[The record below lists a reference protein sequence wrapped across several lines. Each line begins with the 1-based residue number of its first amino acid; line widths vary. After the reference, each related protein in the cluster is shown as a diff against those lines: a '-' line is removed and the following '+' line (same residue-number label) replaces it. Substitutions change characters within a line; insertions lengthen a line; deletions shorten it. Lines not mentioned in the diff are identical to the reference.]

1 MAIMSVYAPDGR
13 PRRHA
18 WDPTI
23 AKERSQVLK
32 MVATVT
38 ALATIVIFTVQALYF
53 GAYFRQ
59 EENAYRLT
67 VRIIDMDSQYA
78 STVAGAPTAIL
89 GPAVVQAAQQDAAAS
104 PGYHL
109 GWQYAS
115 ADDLQMF
122 RVTQDGQGQNASEYA
137 RQIVLNQDVFG
148 VILISSNA
156 TVLATEAA
164 LTGNTAYDPRG
175 AIAIYYEEA
184 RNFYA
189 ANQYVTF
196 HSTRVIEAAIAQ
208 ASAQLASILL
218 GSGGGTAALTTA
230 ANGNALSYPFY
241 FSQFNLVPFDQ
252 LGAEPALTAGQIY
265 LIIFTFFSSPIWK
278 KAFEP
283 LRRKLTMSSMLFL
296 NWIVPV
302 ILYFWVSLMYSFVT
316 LAFRVDM
323 TRMYGRGGFPLYWA
337 LNWLSMTALGF
348 IMETMLRIAGPLFFP
363 FFLIFWVI
371 WNVSVAFLDLSAQDP
386 FYLYGFTT
394 PVWNAIDAGKSI
406 LLGTKNHLTQDFV
419 VNLSW
424 VVVGSV
430 LLLTTCWYQRSQED
444 KKELQ
449 EKKQEFKGE
458 KAQQ

>member
-1 MAIMSVYAPDGR
+1 
-13 PRRHA
+13 
-18 WDPTI
+18 
-23 AKERSQVLK
+23 
-32 MVATVT
+32 
-38 ALATIVIFTVQALYF
+38 
-53 GAYFRQ
+53 
-59 EENAYRLT
+59 
-67 VRIIDMDSQYA
+67 MDSQYA

-115 ADDLQMF
+115 ADELQMF

-156 TVLATEAA
+156 TALATEAA

-175 AIAIYYEEA
+175 AIALYYEEA

-196 HSTRVIEAAIAQ
+196 HSTRIIEAAIAQ
-208 ASAQLASILL
+208 ASEQLASILL

-252 LGAEPALTAGQIY
+252 LGAEPALTAGQMWVLHAPDCRIRDGIKLMHLRYCFRVCSY

-302 ILYFWVSLMYSFVT
+302 ILYFCQWLCAPSS
-316 LAFRVDM
+316 
-323 TRMYGRGGFPLYWA
+323 RGPK
-337 LNWLSMTALGF
+337 
-348 IMETMLRIAGPLFFP
+348 
-363 FFLIFWVI
+363 LI
-371 WNVSVAFLDLSAQDP
+371 
-386 FYLYGFTT
+386 
-394 PVWNAIDAGKSI
+394 
-406 LLGTKNHLTQDFV
+406 HLISHQ
-419 VNLSW
+419 
-424 VVVGSV
+424 G
-430 LLLTTCWYQRSQED
+430 CH
-444 KKELQ
+444 
-449 EKKQEFKGE
+449 
-458 KAQQ
+458 